1 MLLQLKKYG
10 FRKQLDKRH
19 YNGNQDSRKQK
30 NFTER
35 KKYYSRRRII
45 QFFGQLM
52 KVGLQIMK
60 NVFTPLA
67 KNFLMSL
74 GLMDAVAGTDAAI
87 SKKVFG

>member
-1 MLLQLKKYG
+1 
-10 FRKQLDKRH
+10 
-19 YNGNQDSRKQK
+19 
-30 NFTER
+30 
-35 KKYYSRRRII
+35 
-45 QFFGQLM
+45 M

-87 SKKVFG
+87 SKKVFGWVMTISSIIRFIDKRCKQNN